1 MKRLLIILI
10 LFAQFHSYSQDY
22 SIKADSVVDII
33 TESFIKSNK
42 GLYEEALN
50 QQHFALE
57 WAKRNN
63 NDSIMGD
70 AYNCIGATYN
80 NMENYDKAE
89 FYYEKSIIHLKKAN
103 YKSYIVL
110 YYNNMANLYE
120 AKGDLKKSREQYELS
135 RNLALE
141 LNSKHFAHWPTYNMA
156 LLDLESKNY
165 DAAIP
170 LFEEAIKSFKPNSEH
185 QPSNRINAFNALGE
199 IYKEK
204 GNYQLALNNLEI
216 ADSLSKDIEGYKTLI
231 KTEEIRYDIYKSTKN
246 KAAAEK
252 ALLKRIGYLNNSLA
266 YEKEA
271 LKDKSKLE
279 QKLLEKE
286 KTIELNETLYAAQ
299 QNTLKKTR
307 AFSFIVLFL
316 LIGICYTAFLLYRST
331 MARER
336 LNGNLTQKNKQ
347 LLEAKEKMEYAS
359 ALKANFFSTISHELR
374 TPLYA
379 VTGITDILMEDNPK
393 KGQKKHLKTLKTS
406 GEYLLSLIN
415 NVLQINKFD
424 ADKMEVNTVQFDLRA
439 VINNIKET
447 LSYLKKENNNNIHIT
462 IDRTIPELLK
472 GDALKLK
479 QIIVNLLN
487 NALKFTHDGNIWLT
501 VERLGF
507 VNEDNEDID
516 LRISI
521 KDDGIGI
528 SKAMQ
533 SRIFDD
539 FTQES
544 IRLDRNYEGIG
555 LGLAIVKRLLNAIGS
570 EIEVDSTVEK
580 GATFYFNITLKVGDN
595 HKMRDDELSEKIKS
609 LDNRSILVVDDNS
622 VNLMITKRVL
632 ENKNIVVT
640 TVNNGFDAI
649 KKVQEEIF
657 DAILMDIHMPKMD
670 GYETTEKIRTFNK
683 TLPIVALTAVKID
696 ENKDRIINSGMNGI
710 IVKPFRL
717 ESFFGEI
724 NRVIQTKNN

>member
-1 MKRLLIILI
+1 MKRLLVTII
-10 LFAQFHSYSQDY
+10 LFAEFLSYSQDY
-22 SIKADSVVDII
+22 SIKSDSVVDII
-33 TESFIKSNK
+33 TASFIKSSK
-42 GLYEEALN
+42 GQYEEALN

-57 WAKRNN
+57 WAKSNN
-63 NDSIMGD
+63 NDSIIGD

-89 FYYEKSIIHLKKAN
+89 FYYKKSLIHLKKAN
-103 YKSYIVL
+103 YQSYIVI

-120 AKGDLKKSREQYELS
+120 AKGDLQKSRQQYELS
-135 RNLALE
+135 RNLAIE

-156 LLDLESKNY
+156 MLDLEAGNH

-170 LFEEAIKSFKPNSEH
+170 LFEEAIESFKPNSEH
-185 QPSNRINAFNALGE
+185 QPSNRVNAFNALGE
-199 IYKEK
+199 IYKKK
-204 GNYQLALNNLEI
+204 GEYRLALSKLKI
-216 ADSLSKDIEGYKTLI
+216 ADSLAKGIEGFNTLI
-231 KTEEIRYDIYKSTKN
+231 KTEEIRYEIYKSTKN
-246 KAAAEK
+246 EAAVEE
-252 ALLKRIGYLNNSLA
+252 ALLKRIAYLNSSLS
-266 YEKEA
+266 YEKET

-286 KTIELNETLYAAQ
+286 KTIELNETLYATQ
-299 QNTLKKTR
+299 QSTLKKTR
-307 AFSFIVLFL
+307 AFTFIVLFL
-316 LIGICYTAFLLYRST
+316 FIGICLTAFLLYRST
-331 MARER
+331 LVREK
-336 LNGNLTQKNKQ
+336 LNTNLTQKNKQ
-347 LLEAKEKMEYAS
+347 LLEANEKTEYAS

-379 VTGITDILMEDNPK
+379 VTGITDILIEDDPK
-393 KGQKKHLKTLKTS
+393 KEQKKHLKNLKTS

-424 ADKMEVNTVQFDLRA
+424 ADKMEVNNVEFNLRSM
-439 VINNIKET
+439 ISNIKET
-447 LSYLKKENNNNIHIT
+447 LSYLKKENNNDIQVE
-462 IDRTIPELLK
+462 IDSTIPELLK
-472 GDALKLK
+472 GDSLKLK
-479 QIIVNLLN
+479 QVIVNLLN
-487 NALKFTHDGNIWLT
+487 NALKFTYDGNVWLT
-501 VERLGF
+501 VERLKT
-507 VNEDNEDID
+507 VNGDID
-516 LRISI
+516 LKISV

-528 SKAMQ
+528 SEEIQ

-539 FTQES
+539 FSQKS

-570 EIEVDSTVEK
+570 EIKVDSTVDN
-580 GATFYFNITLKVGDN
+580 GATFYFNITLKESDN
-595 HKMRDDELSEKIKS
+595 HAMDDDELFEKIKS

-649 KKVQEEIF
+649 KKVQEEVF
-657 DAILMDIHMPKMD
+657 DVILMDIHMPKMD
-670 GYETTEKIRTFNK
+670 GYETTEKIRAFNK

-696 ENKDRIINSGMNGI
+696 ENKDRIINSGMDGI

-717 ESFFGEI
+717 ESFFAEI
-724 NRVIQTKNN
+724 NRVIYPTNQ